1 MTRLGRYATRARR
14 AASVAY
20 LTAVTATVAA
30 ILTDAPDHALYDFAL
45 AIVAL
50 GALLLAATITE
61 HRLNRPTRTGE
72 PRAYRHHDHN
82 HDKGN

>member
-1 MTRLGRYATRARR
+1 MTRPGRYATHARR

-20 LTAVTATVAA
+20 LASVTATVTA
-30 ILTDAPDHALYDFAL
+30 ILTNAPDHALYDLAL

-61 HRLNRPTRTGE
+61 HRLNRPHRTGE
-72 PRAYRHHDHN
+72 PRAYRHHDRN
-82 HDKGN
+82 HDNQ